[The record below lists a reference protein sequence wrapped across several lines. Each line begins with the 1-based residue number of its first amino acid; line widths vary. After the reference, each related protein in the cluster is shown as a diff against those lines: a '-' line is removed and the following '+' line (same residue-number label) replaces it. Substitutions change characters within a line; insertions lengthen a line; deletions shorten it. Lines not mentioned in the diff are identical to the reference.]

1 MNDCTNIQ
9 NELEDFEKF
18 VTDKTISY
26 FENENKITK
35 DNFSQYLEYVGLLD
49 FWSTEQEKNYF
60 WGVLE
65 KYSNNN
71 ELNLEGALKGIN
83 EFFNDDEEQN
93 NDNEN
98 NKNDLLNNRISLDN
112 KQNFSNFFDNIEIEK
127 IRELRKLF
135 SLLNLQMRENVS
147 ITKIKEILNKYKFI
161 KITEDELFQFLELIF
176 NTDKNKLNN
185 ENQNLTINFELYSK
199 IMSLMEQ
206 KILENNNNC
215 FRESKSINYEVNED
229 PIEMT
234 ENLINIEKGIYEYL
248 KGIYDIK
255 NVFLD
260 MKEQIISNY
269 DKILLHSKDENEENL
284 KENILT
290 CDDVFNQ
297 KIKDFDNFINE
308 IQINSHKKEDK
319 LVYLK
324 HSIFELKNE
333 YQNLQND
340 YMNIQQNNLNEK
352 NDLIEMN
359 EQINKLIQENKI
371 INEQYENRKYEIKKL
386 KKELNDKDNEF
397 NLFKI
402 QYKEILNEN
411 KNKINEIENLKI
423 DNKNLKSNY
432 DQLINEIYVKI
443 NQENE
448 RNKTNLEIK
457 RNTNFESDLNI
468 HISEENKKLYP
479 SNYDKLLIYTSELDK
494 TNQELNDKINSLTEI
509 ISKKE
514 EKLLNIKNELN
525 KEKESNIILKSQN
538 IKLQD
543 KIEDLNK
550 DIEINQLFR
559 PSKML
564 NQFRLSRLSNL
575 NNNNLRNSNLLFI
588 NPNKIKEK
596 VNNPF
601 ENNNNNENKTKQIKL
616 SETKIDS
623 IIYNNNKFNNKDIE
637 INKNENENK
646 QEIQLDKKLLEKNPA
661 VIIIPAKKK
670 MISEKISTEKKKY
683 NYFEIDRIEVNIKKD
698 EITKENYISIK
709 YFKDILNNENE
720 TLKTNLLNEKINENN
735 YFDGNIKQNN
745 NLIDA
750 LNNNINI
757 ENLFNKNEDNSNK
770 NISNF
775 IEEQNNISI
784 NENIIDMNNKLK
796 LDKKSESFIS
806 SKTSDNIL
814 YQNIDNISPNESYSF
829 SRPINNILDIE
840 KKDSNLSN
848 SHSHIRNKTIE
859 NIDEILEEKNIPKI
873 SSYDFLSL
881 RQSKEIILL
890 LDKYNDNSTSYETFS
905 DNIFLINGN
914 YEKNKFILYI
924 TSNYI
929 YILDKISLQPKKIF
943 LRKNLLK
950 LTISIKNC
958 NMIVFHF
965 NGKEDIVIEILRR
978 LELLYY
984 LRDLLNLKGGK
995 LLFKYS
1001 DEFNVKM
1008 DGLYFTMNVRASINT
1023 IAQNFQNS
1031 IKFNYLY
1038 KLSPGFLNYGR
1049 TFKEKFVV
1057 LSNVGLLYFDDP
1069 SNPPK
1074 KLIPINGSEIKKI
1087 DENVYKRKYC
1097 FEIRCLNKQNYIFAA
1112 NSENDLNDWLKAF
1125 ELLKETY
1132 LKNKVEGTKN

>member
-26 FENENKITK
+26 FENEHKITK

-371 INEQYENRKYEIKKL
+371 INEQYENRK
-386 KKELNDKDNEF
+386 
-397 NLFKI
+397 
-402 QYKEILNEN
+402 
-411 KNKINEIENLKI
+411 
-423 DNKNLKSNY
+423 
-432 DQLINEIYVKI
+432 
-443 NQENE
+443 
-448 RNKTNLEIK
+448 
-457 RNTNFESDLNI
+457 
-468 HISEENKKLYP
+468 
-479 SNYDKLLIYTSELDK
+479 
-494 TNQELNDKINSLTEI
+494 
-509 ISKKE
+509 
-514 EKLLNIKNELN
+514 
-525 KEKESNIILKSQN
+525 
-538 IKLQD
+538 
-543 KIEDLNK
+543 
-550 DIEINQLFR
+550 
-559 PSKML
+559 
-564 NQFRLSRLSNL
+564 
-575 NNNNLRNSNLLFI
+575 
-588 NPNKIKEK
+588 
-596 VNNPF
+596 
-601 ENNNNNENKTKQIKL
+601 
-616 SETKIDS
+616 
-623 IIYNNNKFNNKDIE
+623 
-637 INKNENENK
+637 
-646 QEIQLDKKLLEKNPA
+646 
-661 VIIIPAKKK
+661 
-670 MISEKISTEKKKY
+670 
-683 NYFEIDRIEVNIKKD
+683 
-698 EITKENYISIK
+698 
-709 YFKDILNNENE
+709 
-720 TLKTNLLNEKINENN
+720 
-735 YFDGNIKQNN
+735 
-745 NLIDA
+745 
-750 LNNNINI
+750 
-757 ENLFNKNEDNSNK
+757 
-770 NISNF
+770 
-775 IEEQNNISI
+775 
-784 NENIIDMNNKLK
+784 
-796 LDKKSESFIS
+796 
-806 SKTSDNIL
+806 
-814 YQNIDNISPNESYSF
+814 
-829 SRPINNILDIE
+829 
-840 KKDSNLSN
+840 
-848 SHSHIRNKTIE
+848 
-859 NIDEILEEKNIPKI
+859 
-873 SSYDFLSL
+873 
-881 RQSKEIILL
+881 
-890 LDKYNDNSTSYETFS
+890 
-905 DNIFLINGN
+905 
-914 YEKNKFILYI
+914 
-924 TSNYI
+924 
-929 YILDKISLQPKKIF
+929 
-943 LRKNLLK
+943 
-950 LTISIKNC
+950 
-958 NMIVFHF
+958 
-965 NGKEDIVIEILRR
+965 
-978 LELLYY
+978 
-984 LRDLLNLKGGK
+984 
-995 LLFKYS
+995 
-1001 DEFNVKM
+1001 
-1008 DGLYFTMNVRASINT
+1008 
-1023 IAQNFQNS
+1023 
-1031 IKFNYLY
+1031 
-1038 KLSPGFLNYGR
+1038 
-1049 TFKEKFVV
+1049 
-1057 LSNVGLLYFDDP
+1057 
-1069 SNPPK
+1069 
-1074 KLIPINGSEIKKI
+1074 
-1087 DENVYKRKYC
+1087 
-1097 FEIRCLNKQNYIFAA
+1097 
-1112 NSENDLNDWLKAF
+1112 
-1125 ELLKETY
+1125 
-1132 LKNKVEGTKN
+1132 

>member
-1 MNDCTNIQ
+1 
-9 NELEDFEKF
+9 
-18 VTDKTISY
+18 
-26 FENENKITK
+26 
-35 DNFSQYLEYVGLLD
+35 
-49 FWSTEQEKNYF
+49 
-60 WGVLE
+60 
-65 KYSNNN
+65 
-71 ELNLEGALKGIN
+71 
-83 EFFNDDEEQN
+83 
-93 NDNEN
+93 
-98 NKNDLLNNRISLDN
+98 
-112 KQNFSNFFDNIEIEK
+112 
-127 IRELRKLF
+127 
-135 SLLNLQMRENVS
+135 
-147 ITKIKEILNKYKFI
+147 
-161 KITEDELFQFLELIF
+161 
-176 NTDKNKLNN
+176 
-185 ENQNLTINFELYSK
+185 
-199 IMSLMEQ
+199 MEQ

-352 NDLIEMN
+352 NDLIEMD

-448 RNKTNLEIK
+448 RNKKNLEIK

-623 IIYNNNKFNNKDIE
+623 IIYNNNKFNNKEMILNNIE
-637 INKNENENK
+637 INKNKNENK
-646 QEIQLDKKLLEKNPA
+646 QEMQLDKKLLEKNPA

-698 EITKENYISIK
+698 EITKKNYITIEYFKK
-709 YFKDILNNENE
+709 YFK
-720 TLKTNLLNEKINENN
+720 
-735 YFDGNIKQNN
+735 
-745 NLIDA
+745 
-750 LNNNINI
+750 
-757 ENLFNKNEDNSNK
+757 
-770 NISNF
+770 
-775 IEEQNNISI
+775 
-784 NENIIDMNNKLK
+784 
-796 LDKKSESFIS
+796 
-806 SKTSDNIL
+806 
-814 YQNIDNISPNESYSF
+814 
-829 SRPINNILDIE
+829 
-840 KKDSNLSN
+840 
-848 SHSHIRNKTIE
+848 
-859 NIDEILEEKNIPKI
+859 
-873 SSYDFLSL
+873 
-881 RQSKEIILL
+881 
-890 LDKYNDNSTSYETFS
+890 
-905 DNIFLINGN
+905 
-914 YEKNKFILYI
+914 
-924 TSNYI
+924 
-929 YILDKISLQPKKIF
+929 
-943 LRKNLLK
+943 
-950 LTISIKNC
+950 
-958 NMIVFHF
+958 
-965 NGKEDIVIEILRR
+965 
-978 LELLYY
+978 
-984 LRDLLNLKGGK
+984 
-995 LLFKYS
+995 
-1001 DEFNVKM
+1001 
-1008 DGLYFTMNVRASINT
+1008 
-1023 IAQNFQNS
+1023 
-1031 IKFNYLY
+1031 
-1038 KLSPGFLNYGR
+1038 
-1049 TFKEKFVV
+1049 
-1057 LSNVGLLYFDDP
+1057 
-1069 SNPPK
+1069 
-1074 KLIPINGSEIKKI
+1074 
-1087 DENVYKRKYC
+1087 
-1097 FEIRCLNKQNYIFAA
+1097 
-1112 NSENDLNDWLKAF
+1112 
-1125 ELLKETY
+1125 
-1132 LKNKVEGTKN
+1132 